1 MDQII
6 KRPNILIMLVDE
18 QRFPPPYED
27 DSIREWRVKNLKA
40 QEFLLKNGIEFKNH
54 HAASTACAPSRTSLY
69 TGQYPSLHGVSQT
82 DGVAKNAFDPG
93 MFWLDSNTV
102 PTFGDYLRASG
113 YDTFWKGKWHAS
125 HADIIVPDT
134 HDSYLTYEYRTG
146 IPISENQ
153 RIYLNANR
161 LNKYGFSDWVG
172 PEPHGTNPHNSG
184 ASAAIGLSGRD
195 QIYAS
200 EVIKLLNRLQHRVIQ
215 EQHEQKPW
223 AITASFVN
231 PHDIALF
238 GEFTRRLPMFN
249 FEISSSVPPVHP
261 APTARENLDTKP
273 IAQESYRTTYPKALQ
288 PLKDSETYRRLY
300 YSLQLTVDQ
309 EIDRVLEALRQ
320 SDFYENTIIIYTS
333 DHGDLLGAHGGLFQ
347 KWYQAYEE
355 AIHIPLIIHN
365 PKLIPKSKSVDM
377 LTSHVDI
384 LPTILGLAGINTAST
399 LEELKKY
406 YTEAHPLVGRN
417 LTPLIMGD
425 DTFRGANE
433 PIYFMTD
440 DDVTRGLNQINVL
453 GKPYKSVKQP
463 NHIETVIAQLPT
475 GDNNEKE
482 TWKYSRYFD
491 NPQFWSNP
499 GCNNTNREMRKPHD
513 GSCDT
518 SQENESAA
526 DEFEMYNLTKDPIE
540 SRNLANH
547 EFAMAGSD
555 AIRAVLAKLLAEQCK
570 TKRLYPTSG
579 NVPGKPSCKN
589 CALDFGI

>member
-1 MDQII
+1 MDQI
-6 KRPNILIMLVDE
+6 KMKPNILIILVDE

-27 DSIREWRVKNLKA
+27 NSIREWRAKNLKA

-82 DGVAKNAFDPG
+82 DGAAKTAFDPG
-93 MFWLDSNTV
+93 MFWLDPNTV
-102 PTFGDYLRASG
+102 PTLGDYLRASG

-125 HADIIVPDT
+125 FADITVPDT
-134 HDSYLTYEYRTG
+134 HDSYPTYENLTG
-146 IPISENQ
+146 IPIPENQ
-153 RIYLNANR
+153 RLYSNANR
-161 LNKYGFSDWVG
+161 LNNYGFNGWIG

-200 EVIKLLNRLQHRVIQ
+200 EVIKLLNQLQQRVV
-215 EQHEQKPW
+215 EGAHEQKPW
-223 AITASFVN
+223 AIAASFVN

-238 GEFTRRLPMFN
+238 GEITRLLPMFN
-249 FEISSSVPPVHP
+249 FEINSSVPPVPP
-261 APTARENLDTKP
+261 APTASENLDTKP
-273 IAQESYRTTYPKALQ
+273 IAQASYRTTYPKALQ

-309 EIDRVLEALRQ
+309 EIDKVLEALRQ
-320 SDFYENTIIIYTS
+320 SDFYKNTIIVYAS

-355 AIHIPLIIHN
+355 AIHVPLIIHN

-384 LPTILGLAGINTAST
+384 LPTILGLVGIDESST

-406 YTEAHPLVGRN
+406 YTEPHPLVGRD

-425 DTFRGANE
+425 DTFRGENE

-440 DDVTRGLNQINVL
+440 DDVTRGLNQISAL
-453 GKPYKSVKQP
+453 GKPYKSVIQP
-463 NHIETVIAQLPT
+463 NHIETVMAQLPT
-475 GDNNEKE
+475 GDNNRKE

-491 NPQFWSNP
+491 NPQFWINP
-499 GCNNTNREMRKPHD
+499 GCDNTNTAMSD
-513 GSCDT
+513 SQGSTCDT
-518 SQENESAA
+518 LQENDCAA

-540 SRNLANH
+540 SRNLANR
-547 EFAMAGSD
+547 EFETVQSST
-555 AIRAVLAKLLAEQCK
+555 IRVVLAKLLAEQCK

-579 NVPGKPSCKN
+579 DVPGKPSCKN
-589 CALDFGI
+589 CTPSFGI